1 MLLEVNLYI
10 DVIFA
15 VNFVMNFIIFFA
27 TKKLLRLNT
36 THIRMC
42 VASFIASITYC
53 VAIVYFEFNT
63 VNKIIL
69 SGLIFIIPIIVGFRP
84 KSIVELFKIII
95 SVYIVS
101 TFVGGVTFATMY
113 YINTNSYIQNFIYV
127 ATNKITIKLLIFSV
141 IFSYLLIKASSVI
154 LNQYFTKS
162 KIYIVQ
168 ILKNKNVVTLKG
180 IIDTGNSLYEP
191 KSFKPVLVSEYEILK
206 DMLQKDFDDDVDTYN
221 IPYKSVGEANG
232 KLTGV
237 MFDKVV
243 ILNNKL
249 GDLVLENQ
257 IIAIYKGKF
266 TNNDEYNMLIHPRI
280 LG

>member
-36 THIRMC
+36 TCIRML
-42 VASFIASITYC
+42 VASIIASITYC

-63 VNKIIL
+63 FNKIIL
-69 SGLIFIIPIIVGFRP
+69 TGLIFIVPIIVGFRP
-84 KSIVELFKIII
+84 KSIVESFKIII

-127 ATNKITIKLLIFSV
+127 ATNKITIRLLVFSV

-154 LNQYFTKS
+154 LNQYFAKS

-168 ILKNKNVVTLKG
+168 ILKNKNIVTLKG
-180 IIDTGNSLYEP
+180 IIDTGNSLYDP
-191 KSFKPVLVSEYEILK
+191 KSFKPVLVSEYDKLKEILHE
-206 DMLQKDFDDDVDTYN
+206 DFADREDTYN

-232 KLTGV
+232 KLIGV
-237 MFDKVV
+237 MFDKV
-243 ILNNKL
+243 IIFNNKL